1 MAKVEKTIIVNAPVE
16 KVFSYMD
23 DPLSNLEWLPGMV
36 DVRDVVQTPNKVGT
50 HFRWTYKMAGIRFEG
65 ETTTTEYV
73 PNKRVVTQSR
83 GGISSTWTFAYE
95 PQADGT
101 KLTLSVDYSIPI
113 PVLGKLAEALVLK
126 QNEREANL
134 ALANVKEKVEGLT
147 HKAGIG

>member
-1 MAKVEKTIIVNAPVE
+1 MAKVEKSIIINAPVE

-23 DPLSNLEWLPGMV
+23 DPMSNPEWLPGMI

-65 ETTTTEYV
+65 ETTTTEYI
-73 PNKRVVTQSR
+73 PNKRVVTQSK
-83 GGISSTWTFAYE
+83 GGISSTWTFTYE
-95 PQADGT
+95 PHEKGT

-113 PVLGKLAEALVLK
+113 PVLGKLAESLVLK

-134 ALANVKEKVEGLT
+134 AIANVKEKVEAM
-147 HKAGIG
+147 HQ